1 MAALDDFQN
10 CPAPAKINLFLHVTG
25 RRPDGYHLLQTA
37 FRMLDHGDTLSFERR
52 MDGKIVRVN
61 DIPGVPAESDLVIRA
76 ARLLRERTG
85 CTLGANIRVDK
96 RLPMGGG
103 LGGGSSDAA
112 STLLALNR
120 LWQLGCSR
128 HELQA
133 WSLQLGADV
142 PFFIFGETAWAEGVG
157 EQLQPLTLPPA
168 WYVVV
173 EPQVSVPTLE
183 IFRSK
188 DLTRDTPMLIMP
200 GFAAEQTNAYLEKTG
215 RNDLQ
220 KVACRLYPEVQG
232 ALDALGKFGT
242 SGKARMSGSGAC
254 VFLPCES
261 EPQAKRVVEAVK
273 SEWHVWHAPSLDRHP
288 MHAWAED

>member
-25 RRPDGYHLLQTA
+25 RRPDDYHLLQTA
-37 FRMLDHGDTLSFERR
+37 FRMLDRGDTLSFERR
-52 MDGKIVRVN
+52 SDGKIVREN

-76 ARLLRERTG
+76 ARLLQERTG
-85 CTLGANIRVDK
+85 CELGASIRVDK

-128 HELQA
+128 RELQA

-157 EQLQPLTLPPA
+157 EALRPLKLPPA
-168 WYVVV
+168 WYVIV
-173 EPQVSVPTLE
+173 EPPVSVPTLE

-200 GFAAEQTNAYLEKTG
+200 GFAAEQTNAFLEKEG

-220 KVACRLYPEVQG
+220 KVACRLYPEVQK
-232 ALDALGKFGT
+232 ALEALSKFGT
-242 SGKARMSGSGAC
+242 ARMSGSGAC
-254 VFLPCES
+254 VFLPCVS
-261 EPQAKRVVEAVK
+261 ERQAATVVEAVGN
-273 SEWHVWHAPSLDRHP
+273 EWRAWSAASLDKHP